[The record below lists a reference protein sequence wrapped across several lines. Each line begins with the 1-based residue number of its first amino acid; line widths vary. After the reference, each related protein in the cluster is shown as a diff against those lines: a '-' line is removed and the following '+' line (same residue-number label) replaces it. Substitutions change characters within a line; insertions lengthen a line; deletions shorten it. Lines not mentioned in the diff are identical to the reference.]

1 MGSIYQVEKDMTL
14 IQNLT
19 FDYALYIMF
28 TSYFRKSTC
37 NSNQAITRLKLNYA
51 DVGYNKQYEA
61 EDVVIDKL
69 ENEILLQPEFSDIEN
84 YDVDVKLDFIQE
96 EKRYLHTMTYNGKI
110 IKAKVIP
117 YYDKEEKAVKA
128 NILIEQ

>member
-1 MGSIYQVEKDMTL
+1 M
-14 IQNLT
+14 
-19 FDYALYIMF
+19 
-28 TSYFRKSTC
+28 
-37 NSNQAITRLKLNYA
+37 KLNYA

-96 EKRYLHTMTYNGKI
+96 EKRYLHTMTYNGKT
-110 IKAKVIP
+110 IKVKVVP
-117 YYDKEEKAVKA
+117 YYDKAEKAVKA
-128 NILIEQ
+128 DILIEQ